1 MAYYNNKKEYFNGG
15 LILYQRDLEVSNRKA
30 KVHNKPKWYMRVK
43 IKGMQGR
50 ALVRSTKLTEFE
62 DAYEYAKEEYLR
74 LHSAIRL
81 GHTLDEY
88 TFEQHWKEWFERKVK
103 EGVWTDSRK
112 RWHLNY
118 YNRYFSEYFS
128 RNNKSLLL
136 NEINASV
143 ANSYWQWRINYW
155 SSDKGK
161 ALQKYNPKR
170 RTTKLVATANT
181 AKVPSNKTLKMEQ
194 SALNQIFYDAFE
206 HGRLQQVFKL
216 KAPSIGSTDSQR
228 ASFTEE
234 EYNVL
239 TRYLRSYRDNLGI
252 FKGTNV
258 HKMHML
264 QRQQMY
270 YLILFIA
277 NSGLRVGEVRECK
290 WQDIKF
296 DIDNGND
303 ELIAEVRVSQHTKTK
318 KVRNVQTQ
326 PNANT
331 YLKRWREITPFSKPN
346 EYVFF
351 SGSTEEQKQ
360 FTDLNKTFKT
370 ILKKIPYNDR
380 EDGLLNDADGKRR
393 SLYSLRHV
401 YASMRLNRGVS
412 IYDLSLNMGTR
423 VVQIERHYSHL
434 LSAQRK
440 SQITQMP
447 KRVQKQ
453 VTKVAEGSL
462 LDTAFEAFK
471 DGKLSES
478 AFNEI
483 VALHTKDG

>member
-1 MAYYNNKKEYFNGG
+1 
-15 LILYQRDLEVSNRKA
+15 
-30 KVHNKPKWYMRVK
+30 
-43 IKGMQGR
+43 
-50 ALVRSTKLTEFE
+50 
-62 DAYEYAKEEYLR
+62 
-74 LHSAIRL
+74 
-81 GHTLDEY
+81 
-88 TFEQHWKEWFERKVK
+88 
-103 EGVWTDSRK
+103 
-112 RWHLNY
+112 
-118 YNRYFSEYFS
+118 
-128 RNNKSLLL
+128 
-136 NEINASV
+136 
-143 ANSYWQWRINYW
+143 
-155 SSDKGK
+155 
-161 ALQKYNPKR
+161 
-170 RTTKLVATANT
+170 
-181 AKVPSNKTLKMEQ
+181 MEQ

-216 KAPSIGSTDSQR
+216 KAPSIGSKDSQR

-239 TRYLRSYRDNLGI
+239 TRYLRSYKDNVGI

-277 NSGLRVGEVRECK
+277 NSGLRVGEVRELT

-303 ELIAEVRVSQHTKTK
+303 ELIAEIRVSQNTKTK

-326 PNANT
+326 PSANT
-331 YLKRWREITPFSKPN
+331 TLKKWKEISPFNKQKHF
-346 EYVFF
+346 VFF
-351 SGSTEEQKQ
+351 SGSTDEQKQ

-401 YASMRLNRGVS
+401 YASFRLNRGVS

-423 VVQIERHYSHL
+423 VVQIEKHYSHL

-447 KRVQKQ
+447 KRVKKDDI
-453 VTKVAEGSL
+453 KVVEGSF

-471 DGKLSES
+471 NGKLSES

-483 VALHTKDG
+483 VSLHTKDG